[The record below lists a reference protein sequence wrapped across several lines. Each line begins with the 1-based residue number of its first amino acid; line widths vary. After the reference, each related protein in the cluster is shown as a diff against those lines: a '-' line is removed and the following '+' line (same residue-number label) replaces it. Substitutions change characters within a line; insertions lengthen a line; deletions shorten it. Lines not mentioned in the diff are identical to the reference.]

1 MLEQDRRNVPLKV
14 LFEEFIM
21 HIKEKSMRT
30 VSVTEFRNNFKKYAE
45 IAESEEIFV
54 TNRDK
59 PVFMVIPVKKAM
71 RDKARSFLGMLPAD
85 ASIGSDPEE
94 RNH

>member
-1 MLEQDRRNVPLKV
+1 MLEHNRRNVPLKV

-21 HIKEKSMRT
+21 YVKEKSMRT

-45 IAESEEIFV
+45 IAEGEEIFV

-71 RDKARSFLGMLPAD
+71 QDKARSFFDMLPAD